1 MKKPVTIEKL
11 FVLSLLLTKM
21 SCRHTGVS
29 RNLDRR
35 TRAFCCALRIHVSQS
50 CSNRDRRHLHVSR
63 YSRAPCPETDRRF
76 SRWVSRDFHAGRS
89 VSGMICFVIS
99 NSSYFFVMRRSEP
112 LRGLKSRACPL
123 SPRGENLPGRHWRCC
138 PRGNPSATLSVF
150 LRCLRQEPRR
160 PVRVR

>member
-1 MKKPVTIEKL
+1 MKRRVTIDKV
-11 FVLSLLLTKM
+11 FVPSLLLTEM
-21 SCRHTGVS
+21 SCRYIGMS

-50 CSNRDRRHLHVSR
+50 CSNRDRRHLHISR

-89 VSGMICFVIS
+89 VSGSICFVIS
-99 NSSYFFVMRRSEP
+99 DSLYLFVLKRREF

-123 SPRGENLPGRHWRCC
+123 SPRGETRPGRHWHCHL
-138 PRGNPSATLSVF
+138 RGSP
-150 LRCLRQEPRR
+150 
-160 PVRVR
+160 